1 MRVWLINHYA
11 LPPSEP
17 GGTRHYALAR
27 ELIRSGHDVT
37 VIASSFNHATG
48 MRMKCAQGQLCTFEK
63 FGEVPF
69 LLLRVPAYRSKT
81 ARLWNMF
88 VFAIEVW
95 SGVGTRRMRKPD
107 IVIGSSLTLLAA
119 LAAERL
125 ARRLCVP

>member
-17 GGTRHYALAR
+17 GWTRHYALAR

-37 VIASSFNHATG
+37 IIASSFNHVTG
-48 MRMKCAQGQLCTFEK
+48 MQMNCAHEKLCTFER

-69 LLLRVPAYRSKT
+69 LLLRVPPYRSKM

-88 VFAIEVW
+88 VFAFEVW
-95 SGVGTRRMRKPD
+95 SRLIPDLACRLCRGATGETSTCTFRLGNTR
-107 IVIGSSLTLLAA
+107 SLAA
-119 LAAERL
+119 DTH
-125 ARRLCVP
+125 